1 MYNILKIQQRALRL
15 MIAAVMACGLF
26 SSCDSVIYDYEGDCD
41 VKVLAKFR
49 YDLNMKW
56 ADAFPSEVTSV
67 HLYAFDKNDRLVW
80 HGTENGEALR
90 EDDYAMTLDL
100 PAGDYHL
107 LAWCG
112 LDTPESATRHF
123 TVPDVTVGTTTSEEL
138 ICRMERARDAAGAYS
153 DRRLLPLFHGVRDIS
168 IPVTDD
174 GGTYCFTVPLTKN
187 TNHVRVILQHLN
199 GNPVD
204 AKQFTFTI
212 EEENGLMA
220 HDNTLL
226 SDEKI
231 TYRPYHTGSGTAS
244 LGIDDYPQPG
254 EKAAGPRATIESIS
268 VAIADLSI
276 ARLVEGRKT
285 YLTIRTADADNRLV
299 ARIPLTDY
307 ALLLKDGYEREMTD
321 QEYLDREDEYNL
333 TFFLDEDDYWMSTSI
348 IINSW
353 KLVFNNMDFNSKQ
366 E

>member
-1 MYNILKIQQRALRL
+1 MYNIPKFQQRAFRL
-15 MIAAVMACGLF
+15 MIAAVMAFGLF
-26 SSCDSVIYDYEGDCD
+26 TSCDSIIYDYESDCD
-41 VKVLAKFR
+41 VTILAKFR

-67 HLYAFDKNDRLVW
+67 HLYAFDKDNRLVW
-80 HGTENGEALR
+80 HRSESGEALQS
-90 EDDYAMTLDL
+90 DDYAMKLDL

-112 LDTPESATRHF
+112 LDSPGSDTRHF
-123 TVPDVTVGTTTSEEL
+123 TVPEVTVGTTTPEEL
-138 ICRMERARDAAGAYS
+138 TCRMERAYDEAGAYS
-153 DRRLLPLFHGVRDIS
+153 DCRLLPLFHGVKDIS
-168 IPVTDD
+168 IPATDN
-174 GGTYCFTVPLTKN
+174 GGTYSYTVPLTKN

-204 AKQFTFTI
+204 ADLFTFDI
-212 EEENGLMA
+212 VEENGFMA

-226 SDEKI
+226 TDEKI
-231 TYRPYHTGSGTAS
+231 TYRPYHTGSGTAN

-254 EKAAGPRATIESIS
+254 ERAAGSRATIESVS

-285 YLTIRTADADNRLV
+285 YLTIRTADEDRRLV

-333 TFFLDEDDYWMSTSI
+333 TLFLDEDDYWLSTSI

-353 KLVFNNMDFNSKQ
+353 KLVFNDMDFNSK
-366 E
+366 

>member
-1 MYNILKIQQRALRL
+1 MYNILTTQKITLRL
-15 MIAAVMACGLF
+15 MIAAVMVCWLF
-26 SSCDSVIYDYEGDCD
+26 ASCDNVIYDYEGDCD
-41 VKVLAKFR
+41 VKVLVKFR
-49 YDLNMKW
+49 YDRNMKW

-67 HLYAFDKNDRLVW
+67 HLYAFNKDGILAW
-80 HGTENGEALR
+80 SGTESGSVLQS
-90 EDDYAMTLDL
+90 DGYAMAVDL

-112 LDTPESATRHF
+112 LDNPESAARHF
-123 TVPDVTVGTTTSEEL
+123 TVPEVTVGATTLEEMK
-138 ICRMERARDAAGAYS
+138 CRMEREHDAAGAYS
-153 DRRLLPLFHGVRDIS
+153 DRRLTPLFHGVKDIS
-168 IPVTDD
+168 IPEADD
-174 GGTYCFTVPLTKN
+174 GETFTYQVPLTKN

-204 AKQFTFTI
+204 VGAFKFII

-220 HDNTLL
+220 HDNALL
-226 SDEKI
+226 PDEPI

-254 EKAAGPRATIESIS
+254 GRPVGTKATIESVS

-276 ARLVEGRKT
+276 PRLVEGRKT
-285 YLTIRTADADNRLV
+285 YLSIHTADADNRLV

-307 ALLLKDGYEREMTD
+307 ALLLKDGYEREMTA
-321 QEYLDREDEYNL
+321 QEYLDREDEYSL
-333 TFFLDEDDYWMSTSI
+333 TFFLDEDDYWLSSSI

-353 KLVFNNMDFNSKQ
+353 RLVFNNMDFNSK
-366 E
+366 